1 MQRLGRKLGVLLAG
15 AVLGFIIC
23 VPVAIY
29 GQGNNANTRLPE
41 GVYIKLTQ
49 DFYEALKNGGS
60 GGAKVYT
67 NDPSDEYLQQIAIS
81 TKFMVET
88 NLEILKQQEKM
99 NQMLDSLL
107 KGRKK

>member
-1 MQRLGRKLGVLLAG
+1 MPVLLSAQDAG
-15 AVLGFIIC
+15 NRYQI
-23 VPVAIY
+23 
-29 GQGNNANTRLPE
+29 PE
-41 GVYIKLTQ
+41 GVYIKLTK

-67 NDPSDEYLQQIAIS
+67 NDPSDEYLKQIAIS
-81 TKFMVET
+81 AKFMVET
-88 NLEILKQQEKM
+88 NLEILKQQERM